1 MRRDES
7 MVPFAHIVREDKAKL
22 GRKSN
27 TAKGS
32 RAIKGLTWLLSL

>member
-7 MVPFAHIVREDKAKL
+7 MVPFAHIVRKDKAKF

-27 TAKGS
+27 TVKGF
-32 RAIKGLTWLLSL
+32 RAIKGLTWPPSL